1 METDETNSAIEL
13 HDSTLSGT
21 TLRESVLVLVFSP
34 GIVHR
39 SKRQPGVDSGT
50 VWLQDVEIAIDYPA
64 DGFQPLAVPLKVAGG
79 TLAAGATIWRN
90 VIPIPL
96 QQHGPVV
103 LNLELL
109 NGLSLTIQG
118 GGVSVGSR
126 GGARYLEAFSSE

>member
-39 SKRQPGVDSGT
+39 SKRQPGVDIGT
-50 VWLQDVEIAIDYPA
+50 VWLQHVEIAIDYPA
-64 DGFQPLAVPLKVAGG
+64 DFQPQAVPLKVAGG

-90 VIPIPL
+90 VVPIPL

-109 NGLSLTIQG
+109 NGLSVTIQG
-118 GGVSVGSR
+118 RSASVDSR
-126 GGARYLEAFSSE
+126 GEARYLEAFSSD